1 MQTKPEFRRSERFG
15 HEYIIKLGED
25 LRLSPYYAV
34 SQNLNETGMRFKSI
48 FELYPG
54 SHIQIV
60 IDDYN
65 SNQNQIT
72 ARVVWCKKLENKP
85 SFHFTVGVEFLQVE
99 MNSGVKAFLPSTPPR
114 KTPGKKKSGVMIQMQ
129 KRRPNKLNTRP
140 LSG

>member
-54 SHIQIV
+54 SHIMIH

-65 SNQNQIT
+65 LDRNQLS
-72 ARVVWCKKLENKP
+72 ARVVWCKKLENNP
-85 SFHFTVGVEFLQVE
+85 TFHFTVGVEFLQVE
-99 MNSGVKAFLPSTPPR
+99 MNSGAKASLPAAPPR
-114 KTPGKKKSGVMIQMQ
+114 KTSGKKRGGVVIQMEN
-129 KRRPNKLNTRP
+129 RRPT
-140 LSG
+140 